1 MDGFVFSLLLH
12 ISMFAYQI
20 LSKHPSD
27 FICMQKWMSLLYIEH
42 KRKFTLE
49 FQTSLKICGFP
60 IYLPI
65 VLTFKRRFLR
75 IKEESDGTSAH
86 QFTVTFLHSVFI

>member
-49 FQTSLKICGFP
+49 FQTSLKIFGFP

>member
-27 FICMQKWMSLLYIEH
+27 FIGMQKWMSLLYIEH
-42 KRKFTLE
+42 LLLNFKLH
-49 FQTSLKICGFP
+49 LKYVVFLYT
-60 IYLPI
+60 YL
-65 VLTFKRRFLR
+65 L
-75 IKEESDGTSAH
+75 S
-86 QFTVTFLHSVFI
+86 

>member
-12 ISMFAYQI
+12 ISMFAYHI

-49 FQTSLKICGFP
+49 FQTSLKIFGFP

-86 QFTVTFLHSVFI
+86 QFTVTFLHSDFI

>member
-20 LSKHPSD
+20 LSKHLSD
-27 FICMQKWMSLLYIEH
+27 FIGMQKWMSLLYIEH
-42 KRKFTLE
+42 KRKFTLK
-49 FQTSLKICGFP
+49 FQTSLKIFGFP

-86 QFTVTFLHSVFI
+86 QFTVTFLHSDFI

>member
-20 LSKHPSD
+20 LSKRPSD
-27 FICMQKWMSLLYIEH
+27 FIGMQKWMSLLYIEH

-49 FQTSLKICGFP
+49 FQTSLKIFGFP
-60 IYLPI
+60 IYLRI

-75 IKEESDGTSAH
+75 IKEESDGISAH
-86 QFTVTFLHSVFI
+86 QFAVTFLHSDFI